1 MTIVIMQETLEMISN
16 EEEQPDSQDAKEDL
30 VISLTNTEKD
40 TEKVDNT
47 AEVEEQTKS
56 IIETPEMEHV
66 ESKTKEVNQIEM
78 EKVASVIHEDNSVE
92 KKPLDSITNDIKPSE
107 ENPLEPNQQDSIIIE
122 DSQDEVKAPLLIK
135 EQHPV
140 EVEKV
145 ESVHEEILNTSEA
158 QLTNNEDGEKTFDLV
173 IHQSDPNKVM
183 EVDPETDVIDN
194 RIQAQE
200 SKKGT
205 NFEVLDW
212 MENRL
217 SDSYD
222 EDIYI
227 EEYLDFHGFG
237 DNGAKNERDK
247 VSKGRYRNWNGSS
260 DEDYNN
266 PSTRVLY
273 IIQNWHQH
281 S

>member
-158 QLTNNEDGEKTFDLV
+158 QLTNNEDGEKTS
-173 IHQSDPNKVM
+173 I
-183 EVDPETDVIDN
+183 
-194 RIQAQE
+194 
-200 SKKGT
+200 
-205 NFEVLDW
+205 W
-212 MENRL
+212 
-217 SDSYD
+217 
-222 EDIYI
+222 
-227 EEYLDFHGFG
+227 
-237 DNGAKNERDK
+237 
-247 VSKGRYRNWNGSS
+247 
-260 DEDYNN
+260 
-266 PSTRVLY
+266 
-273 IIQNWHQH
+273 
-281 S
+281 